1 MNITNIIFRK
11 TFDSGKLKA
20 IASITL
26 DGCFAI
32 HEIKII
38 QTDHLFVA
46 MPYRTD
52 SYGIS
57 HDIVHPI
64 GIAAR
69 HELER
74 AIIGA
79 YKEYISSNET
89 SEIENFTAYNK
100 NASFIMQKTGHFCFL
115 YVEFSAINLCI
126 LL

>member
-1 MNITNIIFRK
+1 MNMTNIRFRK
-11 TFDSGKLKA
+11 TFSDGKLRA

-32 HEIKII
+32 HEIKLI

-57 HDIVHPI
+57 HDIAHPI
-64 GIAAR
+64 GGTAR
-69 HELER
+69 HELEY

-79 YKEYISSNET
+79 YKDYIATHET
-89 SEIENFTAYNK
+89 SEIENFTA
-100 NASFIMQKTGHFCFL
+100 
-115 YVEFSAINLCI
+115 
-126 LL
+126 

>member
-1 MNITNIIFRK
+1 MNITDIIFRK
-11 TFDSGKLKA
+11 TFDSGKLRA

-26 DGCFAI
+26 DDCFAI

-64 GIAAR
+64 GVAAR
-69 HELER
+69 HEFES
-74 AIIGA
+74 AIINA
-79 YKEYISSNET
+79 YKDYVAAR
-89 SEIENFTAYNK
+89 EILENADYTA
-100 NASFIMQKTGHFCFL
+100 
-115 YVEFSAINLCI
+115 
-126 LL
+126 